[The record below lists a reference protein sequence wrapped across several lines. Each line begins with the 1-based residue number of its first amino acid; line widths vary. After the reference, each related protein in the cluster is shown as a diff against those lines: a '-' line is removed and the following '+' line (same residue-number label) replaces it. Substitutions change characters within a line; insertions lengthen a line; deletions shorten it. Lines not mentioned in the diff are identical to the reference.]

1 MDKSH
6 DSLVMGSSVRVS
18 VQPMTVEIGDEVQEE
33 LVFVPFQLPLAF
45 YRKVPILGVAVTHKS
60 VIGLNHLQKGEKE
73 QVSTVTKVEKDRKC
87 AISNGAA
94 KGV

>member
-33 LVFVPFQLPLAF
+33 LVSVPFQLPIAF

-73 QVSTVTKVEKDRKC
+73 QVSTVTKGGKE
-87 AISNGAA
+87 
-94 KGV
+94 